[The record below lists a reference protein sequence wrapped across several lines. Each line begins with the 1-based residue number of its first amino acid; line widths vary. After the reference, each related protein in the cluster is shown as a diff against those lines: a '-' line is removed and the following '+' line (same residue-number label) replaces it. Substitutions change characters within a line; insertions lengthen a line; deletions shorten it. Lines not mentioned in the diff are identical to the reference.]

1 MVYFLNVLAD
11 DPLKHRSYWT
21 EVHQIYRKN
30 SQIIAGELF
39 NIRVAILQSVSE
51 FQGYE

>member
-1 MVYFLNVLAD
+1 MCSPTTLLNTGVTG
-11 DPLKHRSYWT
+11 PKFIKFT
-21 EVHQIYRKN
+21 EKD